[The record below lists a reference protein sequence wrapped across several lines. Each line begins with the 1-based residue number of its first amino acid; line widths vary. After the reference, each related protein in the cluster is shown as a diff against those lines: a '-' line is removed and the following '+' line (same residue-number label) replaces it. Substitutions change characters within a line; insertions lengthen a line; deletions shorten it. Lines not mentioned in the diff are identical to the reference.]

1 MLHRQSRKESL
12 LVVGI
17 AAILSLA
24 VFVGVHNSSLLFAD
38 ISKWATITFD
48 ATSDLV
54 TYVDDQG
61 MHIAAT
67 KWFPGGKQMNLLLAY
82 DPTTVT
88 MGADTVVSPHQLSF
102 APAGEGYATISL
114 QGAFSQLKAGED
126 LVVIQPTGNPRDISV
141 ADSIIIFADD
151 TTEPLVIHVQ

>member
-1 MLHRQSRKESL
+1 MLRSQSWKESL
-12 LVVGI
+12 LVIGI

-24 VFVGVHNSSLLFAD
+24 VFVGVHNSSMLFAD

-54 TYVDDQG
+54 TYVDEQG
-61 MHIAAT
+61 MHIVAT

-88 MGADTVVSPHQLSF
+88 IDASTVVSPYEVSF

-114 QGAFSQLKAGED
+114 QGAFSQLKAGDD
-126 LVVIQPTGNPRDISV
+126 LVVIQPTGDPRDMSV
-141 ADSIIIFADD
+141 ADSIIIFADE